1 MEVSVYRGS
10 KKKDTYI
17 LVREEDALERVPEAL
32 LSQFGEAALSFSFTL
47 TDERKMPRVDP
58 VELRLRLIEDGF
70 YLQLPPPEVCCAGGM
85 TRR

>member
-1 MEVSVYRGS
+1 MEVSVYRGT

-32 LSQFGEAALSFSFTL
+32 LDQFGEAALSFSFTL

-70 YLQLPPPEVCCAGGM
+70 YLQLPPPEVF
-85 TRR
+85 